1 MEGNSKPHAWKQV
14 FMYPNILVEKI
25 RMCLN
30 VPGLQ
35 GAQSR
40 KAVLWQAKI
49 CSYTTETSPSSRL
62 KKRLRF
68 SNRFRQTHDLIA
80 GHHCSEWLTVSAVL
94 RCISVLLWMPARRSG
109 NHAWHSTPGL
119 WHTAEISLQLWS
131 SPWSF
136 SGSAHRAEP
145 LKSGLINQWLS
156 LS

>member
-62 KKRLRF
+62 KKKTKIFQQISPDPWSDCRSSLFRVTYCF
-68 SNRFRQTHDLIA
+68 S
-80 GHHCSEWLTVSAVL
+80 CSEVHFCAAVNTCTPLRESRVAQHSRVVTHGRNLSATVIIPLEFL
-94 RCISVLLWMPARRSG
+94 RLCTQGWATQIRTHQSVALP
-109 NHAWHSTPGL
+109 
-119 WHTAEISLQLWS
+119 
-131 SPWSF
+131 
-136 SGSAHRAEP
+136 
-145 LKSGLINQWLS
+145 
-156 LS
+156 